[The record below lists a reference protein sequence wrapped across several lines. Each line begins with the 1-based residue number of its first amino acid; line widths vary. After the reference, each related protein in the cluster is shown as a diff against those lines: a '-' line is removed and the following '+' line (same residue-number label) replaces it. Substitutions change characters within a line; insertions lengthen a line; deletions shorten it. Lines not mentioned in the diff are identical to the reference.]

1 MNPATFDT
9 HAAVRKL
16 EDAGMSTDQAEA
28 IVSTV
33 NDAVRADL
41 DRLATKADLYRGL
54 LIHGGSVVGAVVLIV
69 IAAFQIAG
77 SP

>member
-41 DRLATKADLYRGL
+41 DRLATKADLHRGL
-54 LIHGGSVVGAVVLIV
+54 LIHGGSVIGAVVLIV